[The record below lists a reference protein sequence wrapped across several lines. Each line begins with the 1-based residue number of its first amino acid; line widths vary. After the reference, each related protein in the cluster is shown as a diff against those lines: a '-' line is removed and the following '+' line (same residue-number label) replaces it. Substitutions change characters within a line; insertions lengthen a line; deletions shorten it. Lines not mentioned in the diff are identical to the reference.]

1 MKYFIFFCCLMSF
14 GNTLSQSLFS
24 GYVLDSNDNPVS
36 NANILIVDYYT
47 NKIVATNETNEEGF
61 FKIRSKLMIGVYT
74 IEISRL
80 GFSKY
85 KQTLIIEKDSKP
97 EIDLKFTMEGSD
109 LFKLDEVVVKNKPP
123 VIVKK
128 DTIIYDVKQHTE
140 AYDQN
145 LEQVLSRLEGFEI
158 QSNGDIKVNGKRI
171 NKVLIDGKEVS
182 DLGNS
187 ILTKSLSPEDV
198 ENIEVRFDEKNKKL
212 KESLLSDEK
221 FAVLDIQLQSDLN
234 KDFFGKQKVSGG
246 YQNKTKA
253 GAYGNFFSLNDAFNL
268 QFFGESTNFGNN
280 FIDIKQIKN
289 IGEEAI
295 QDMFSLPKDFNEV
308 KQRQGLQDELYGFNN
323 FIQNDNSILGFSMN
337 VVVSDKTDLY
347 VGSFSKYN
355 FIINESETNQFFQ
368 NELQNRLQ
376 IKNKNRDLQT
386 KNKIQLKHTSEN
398 LKIKSDVNYVWFD
411 NSIQNQA
418 LSDFDRNFNR
428 TNKTNSFYINNSI
441 EYKFSNKLGA
451 IAKTSFK
458 TEDYRIQT
466 LFETDDEDI
475 ASFIGRSIDDEIFSL
490 NQINDN
496 TEKQFVQTLKFN
508 LKTSWG
514 NHIFGYRFRNNSLE
528 NIKTSD
534 IQDQLDFE
542 FNNTK
547 QTLRYKLHNGIYS
560 YQNSFDKLSINT
572 ELTLSEIEF
581 PFGFNKKK
589 DYFFQYNVSL
599 NYDSS
604 DTSHLDF
611 MLSETLGNFP
621 LDKLMGGSLFLD
633 FQTVFQPSQFLEPF
647 FNTTYTLSY
656 FKNFRKRNLEI
667 SFAVLRGSSENLN
680 NQIFTNK
687 LILQQANQLESSYN
701 AFSSKFKK
709 KLIKTE
715 FILEPEVLNN
725 NFQFTFNNELQE
737 SKSRR
742 YLLGLKINT
751 PLFKFV
757 DINILSK
764 FSHFE
769 FKNTST
775 DFKNNFTFFTNRV
788 TLKSKLFD
796 EKLLFAILYKN
807 VYFTETE
814 NQFNHLDLAVRKK
827 IDTNWSFFLSLSNLF
842 NADVF
847 ETRDFNQSIFT
858 SSENNIFERYFN
870 IGVEYKFK

>member
-1 MKYFIFFCCLMSF
+1 MKYFIFFCCFISF
-14 GNTLSQSLFS
+14 GNLLSQSLFS
-24 GYVLDSNDNPVS
+24 GYVLDNNDNPIS

-47 NKIVATNETNEEGF
+47 NKIVATSETNEEGF
-61 FKIRSKLMIGVYT
+61 FKIQSKLMIGVYK

-85 KQTLIIEKDSKP
+85 KQTLIIEKDSKS
-97 EIDLKFTMEGSD
+97 EIDLNIIMESSD

-158 QSNGDIKVNGKRI
+158 QSNGDIKVNGKII
-171 NKVLIDGKEVS
+171 NKVLIDGKEIS

-198 ENIEVRFDEKNKKL
+198 ESIEVRLNEKNKKL
-212 KESLLSDEK
+212 QESLLSNEK
-221 FAVLDIQLQSDLN
+221 FAVLDIQLKSDLN

-289 IGEEAI
+289 IGEEAT
-295 QDMFSLPKDFNEV
+295 QNMFSLPKDFDEV
-308 KQRQGLQDELYGFNN
+308 KQRQGLQEELYGFNN
-323 FIQNDNSILGFSMN
+323 FIQNDYSILGFSMN
-337 VVVSDKTDLY
+337 IVLSDKTDLY
-347 VGSFSKYN
+347 IGSFNNYN
-355 FIINESETNQFFQ
+355 FVKNRRKTEQFFQ

-376 IKNKNRDLQT
+376 IKNQNRNLQT
-386 KNKIQLKHTSEN
+386 KNKIQLKHTSKN
-398 LKIKSDVNYVWFD
+398 LKIKSDVNYVLFD

-418 LSDFDRNFNR
+418 LSDFDRDFKR

-441 EYKFSNKLGA
+441 EYKFSNKVGA
-451 IAKTSFK
+451 VAKTSFK

-514 NHIFGYRFRNNSLE
+514 NHFFGYRFRNNSLE
-528 NIKTSD
+528 NTKASN

-542 FNNTK
+542 FNNAK
-547 QTLRYKLHNGIYS
+547 QKLRFQSHNGIYS
-560 YQNSFDKLSINT
+560 YQNSFGKLSVNSEFT
-572 ELTLSEIEF
+572 FSEIEF
-581 PFGFNKKK
+581 PFDVNRKKNN
-589 DYFFQYNVSL
+589 FFQYNVSL
-599 NYDSS
+599 NYNFS
-604 DTSHLDF
+604 DTSNLDF
-611 MLSETLGNFP
+611 MLSKSLGDYP
-621 LDKLMGGSLFLD
+621 LGKVVSGNRFKD
-633 FQTVFQPSQFLEPF
+633 FQTVFEPNRSLNPY

-656 FKNFRKRNLEI
+656 FKNFRERNIEI
-667 SFAVLRGSSENLN
+667 DAAILSGTSENLN
-680 NQIFTNK
+680 NQIFSNK
-687 LILQQANQLESSYN
+687 LILQQADQLKSSYI

-709 KLIKTE
+709 KLSETE
-715 FILEPEVLNN
+715 FILEPEVLSNKY
-725 NFQFTFNNELQE
+725 QFMINDKLQK

-742 YLLGLKINT
+742 YLLGLKVNT
-751 PLFKFV
+751 PIFKFL
-757 DINILSK
+757 DTNILSK
-764 FSHFE
+764 YSRFE
-769 FKNTST
+769 FRNTST
-775 DFKNNFTFFTNRV
+775 DFKNNFIFLTNRV
-788 TLKSKLFD
+788 ALKSKLFK
-796 EKLLFAILYKN
+796 ENLLLAILYKN
-807 VYFTETE
+807 VYFIDTED
-814 NQFNHLDLAVRKK
+814 QFNHFDLAVRKK
-827 IDTNWSFFLSLSNLF
+827 TDTNWSFFFSLSNLF
-842 NADVF
+842 NASVF
-847 ETRDFNQSIFT
+847 ETRDFNQAIFT
-858 SSENNIFERYFN
+858 STRNNIFERYFN
-870 IGVEYKFK
+870 IGLEYKFK